1 MDEVIEN
8 ELKQIDEILNYFRTI
23 FEQGGLTFDN
33 LVTQFDYDHKRNFGH
48 SLIAILEKL
57 ERDKLIFK
65 VPNNSYYITL
75 EGKIFNGYV
84 QHQKD
89 EIAFKRTKEGYDLR
103 MKRYARSLSIG
114 TWFLVSSTLFLALV
128 ELLKK

>member
-75 EGKIFNGYV
+75 EGKIFNGCS
-84 QHQKD
+84 
-89 EIAFKRTKEGYDLR
+89 APKR
-103 MKRYARSLSIG
+103 
-114 TWFLVSSTLFLALV
+114 
-128 ELLKK
+128 